1 MKVLEDT
8 VMIKPIIDNE
18 HLLVKNIVT
27 NKLKVINAE
36 NVKVSN
42 LKLDT
47 NEAIHVKKNQLKV

>member
-42 LKLDT
+42 LKVDT
-47 NEAIHVKKNQLKV
+47 NEAIHVKRNQLKV

>member
-1 MKVLEDT
+1 MT
-8 VMIKPIIDNE
+8 KPIIDNE

>member
-8 VMIKPIIDNE
+8 VMTKPIIDNE

-42 LKLDT
+42 LKVDT
-47 NEAIHVKKNQLKV
+47 NEAIHVKRNQLKV